1 MTSSLGQR
9 QQTMT
14 TSTILGQ
21 NSIPEDPLSVS
32 LPVDSSNL
40 PSTEQ
45 QIYAPEVTMM
55 KRLHDL
61 QRDITCIEW
70 FNDHIIIGT
79 AQSQVAVFDYN
90 LHFIKQYSPL
100 NIGAVISI
108 SIGEVSPNEEDK
120 LTNKLWS
127 DKLNNKNKSFE
138 LNELVCQSNHVC
150 NR

>member
-21 NSIPEDPLSVS
+21 NSIPEDPSSVN
-32 LPVDSSNL
+32 LPVNSSNL

-45 QIYAPEVTMM
+45 QIYTPEITMM